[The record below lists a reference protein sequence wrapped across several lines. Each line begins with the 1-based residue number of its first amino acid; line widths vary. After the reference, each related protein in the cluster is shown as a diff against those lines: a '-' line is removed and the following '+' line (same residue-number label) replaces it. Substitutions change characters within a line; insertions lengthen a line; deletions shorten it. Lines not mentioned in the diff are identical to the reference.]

1 MAETIVD
8 MGQLVSKLAN
18 TVCSP
23 SHERAWSGATKMAS
37 KLVSHLLKSLQ
48 AMEKARHPESC
59 TKVKGHMVLHRGKY
73 IWQPLPCD
81 CGLDECV
88 ANLKELLER

>member
-1 MAETIVD
+1 MAEAILDTEH
-8 MGQLVSKLAN
+8 LVNKLAN

-23 SHERAWSGATKMAS
+23 PHARAWSGATKMAT
-37 KLVSHLLKSLQ
+37 KLVPHLVKSLQ
-48 AMEKARHPESC
+48 VMEKARHPESC
-59 TKVKGHMVLHRGKY
+59 TKVKGHMILHRAKY
-73 IWQPLPCD
+73 RWQPLPCD